1 MSADDLTPKQ
11 IEAIKHIRN
20 NIVHMGRPPSIRE
33 LMKMLG
39 SNSVRASQE
48 ILAVLQEK
56 GIIQKVTDGGY
67 KLILNPDLGPAR
79 AQTVDVPIIGVV
91 ACGTPTLAEQNIEGY
106 IPISTSL
113 AKPGSKYFL
122 LRANG
127 DSMDEAGINNGD
139 LVLVKQQS
147 FAREGDRVVALIDD
161 EATIKEL
168 HQTKEVV
175 ILKPRSS
182 NKSHKPIVL
191 EGEFKIQGMVVTVI
205 PGEAYNGD

>member
-1 MSADDLTPKQ
+1 MYQEDLTPKQ

-20 NIVHMGRPPSIRE
+20 HVVHMGRAPSVRE
-33 LMKMLG
+33 LMRLLG
-39 SNSVRASQE
+39 STSISTAQDV
-48 ILAVLQEK
+48 LMVLQQK
-56 GIIQKVTDGGY
+56 GIIQKFDDGKY

-91 ACGTPTLAEQNIEGY
+91 ACGTPALAEQNIEGY

-122 LRANG
+122 LRTNG
-127 DSMDEAGINNGD
+127 DSMDEAGINDGD

-147 FAREGDRVVALIDD
+147 FAREGDRVVALVDD

-191 EGEFKIQGMVVTVI
+191 EGEFKIQGIVITVI
-205 PGEAYNGD
+205 PGLEQ